1 LIEKLAKGHLERAE
15 IELDKLAA
23 PWSPIELSLKLN
35 YFMEIRIKDIEIKK
49 INNFI

>member
-1 LIEKLAKGHLERAE
+1 LIEKLFKGHLERAE

-35 YFMEIRIKDIEIKK
+35 YFMEFENKRYWNKK
-49 INNFI
+49 NK